1 MHTQQDA
8 PQLVRESLR
17 RLFADTPVRSQLP
30 SGWTAADGGPVLTV
44 VSDGTYSAAEPWTR
58 ETVRIA
64 AYAETEDLARAN
76 GSSAEAWVTASDRAA
91 EIHAVPSQPLTVA
104 RDIELG
110 CWVSAVVVEVP
121 LVRRQ
126 TRP

>member
-17 RLFADTPVRSQLP
+17 RLFAATPVRSQLP
-30 SGWTAADGGPVLTV
+30 SGWTAADGPALTV
-44 VSDGTYSAAEPWTR
+44 VSDGTYSAASPWTR
-58 ETVRIA
+58 ETVRIT
-64 AYAETEDLARAN
+64 AYGETIDQARAHA
-76 GSSAEAWVTASDRAA
+76 SSAEAWVTSMDRAA
-91 EIHAVPSQPLTVA
+91 DIHATLSQPLTVA
-104 RDIELG
+104 RDVELG